1 MKSDNNNLFLAI
13 GLSILVI
20 VGWNYFYAVPQ
31 MQKQHQQAAQT
42 PTPSPATSPAGTSAL
57 APNATAP
64 GPGAAEAP
72 KTRDEAIAASH
83 RVVIDTPKLKGSI
96 NLTGGR
102 LDDLEL
108 KAYQETTDPNSP
120 NIVLFAPSGS
130 PQPYYAEF
138 GFTQS
143 SQPTVALPPPSAVW
157 TADSDKLTP
166 EKPLVLSYDNGAGLL
181 FKRTISV
188 DSEYMFAIADSVENK
203 TSAAVSLKPFAVVA
217 RHYRP
222 QVAGYAVLFEGLLGV
237 IGDSHLQE
245 LTYDGIEK
253 ETNETKSFSGTG
265 GFIGITDKYWA
276 AAIIPDQHVSYSGTF
291 RAFSEPTKEY
301 QTDVVGEPVSIAPG
315 ASATTTT
322 RIFAGAKVTAIVDKY
337 QADLGIKNFDLLID
351 WGWFYFI
358 TKPLF
363 ALIDTLYHWVG
374 NFGFAILITTVLIKA
389 AFFPLASRS
398 YMSMAKMKNLQP
410 QMEAAKLRYPDD
422 KAKQQQAVM
431 ELYKKEKVNPVAG
444 CLPMLIQIPVFFAL
458 YKVIFVTIEMRHA
471 PFIGWIKDLSAPD
484 PTSVFNLFGLL
495 PFTLPAFLH
504 LGAWPIIMGFSMFLQ
519 MKMNPEPADPVQ
531 KTMFTWM
538 PVIFTFMLGSFPA
551 GLVIYWTWNNTLSL
565 TQQYFIMKRAGA
577 KVELWNN
584 LTGLFR
590 RKSPAAPSPP
600 QVVKR

>member
-1 MKSDNNNLFLAI
+1 
-13 GLSILVI
+13 
-20 VGWNYFYAVPQ
+20 
-31 MQKQHQQAAQT
+31 
-42 PTPSPATSPAGTSAL
+42 
-57 APNATAP
+57 
-64 GPGAAEAP
+64 
-72 KTRDEAIAASH
+72 
-83 RVVIDTPKLKGSI
+83 
-96 NLTGGR
+96 
-102 LDDLEL
+102 
-108 KAYQETTDPNSP
+108 
-120 NIVLFAPSGS
+120 
-130 PQPYYAEF
+130 
-138 GFTQS
+138 
-143 SQPTVALPPPSAVW
+143 
-157 TADSDKLTP
+157 
-166 EKPLVLSYDNGAGLL
+166 
-181 FKRTISV
+181 
-188 DSEYMFAIADSVENK
+188 MFAIADSVENK

-315 ASATTTT
+315 ASVTTTT

>member
-1 MKSDNNNLFLAI
+1 MKSENNNLFLAI

-20 VGWNYFYAVPQ
+20 VGWNYFYAMPQ
-31 MQKQHQQAAQT
+31 MQKQHQQALQTQAQ
-42 PTPSPATSPAGTSAL
+42 SPATPPAGTSAT
-57 APNATAP
+57 APASAAP
-64 GPGAAEAP
+64 GPGAAETP
-72 KTRDEAIAASH
+72 KTREEAIAASR
-83 RVVIDTPKLKGSI
+83 RVVIDTPKLRGSI
-96 NLTGGR
+96 DLTGAR

-108 KAYQETTDPNSP
+108 KAYHETTDPSSP
-120 NIVLFAPSGS
+120 EIVLFSPSGS

-138 GFTQS
+138 GFTQPS
-143 SQPTVALPPPSAVW
+143 ASTVALPPQNAVW

-166 EKPLVLSYDNGAGLL
+166 EKPLVLTYDNGSGLL

-188 DSEYMFAIADSVENK
+188 DSEYMFTIADSVENK
-203 TSAAVSLKPFAVVA
+203 TAAPISLKSFALVA

-245 LTYDGIEK
+245 FTYDGIEK
-253 ETNETKSFSGTG
+253 ETDGTKSFTGTG

-276 AAIIPDQHVSYSGTF
+276 AAIIPDQHVTYSGTF
-291 RAFSEPTKEY
+291 RAFSGPTKEY
-301 QTDVVGEPVSIAPG
+301 QTDVVGDPVTIAPG
-315 ASATTTT
+315 ASASTTT

-337 QADLGIKNFDLLID
+337 EADLGIKNFDLLID

-374 NFGFAILITTVLIKA
+374 NFGLAILITTVLIKA

-398 YMSMAKMKNLQP
+398 YMSMAKMKMLQP
-410 QMEAAKLRYPDD
+410 QMEAVKLRYPDD
-422 KAKQQQAVM
+422 RTKQQQAVM

-444 CLPMLIQIPVFFAL
+444 CLPMVVQIPVFFAL

-471 PFIGWIKDLSAPD
+471 PFFGWIKDLSAPD
-484 PTSVFNLFGLL
+484 PTSVANLFGLL
-495 PFTLPAFLH
+495 PFTPPAFLH
-504 LGAWPIIMGFSMFLQ
+504 LGVWPIIMGFSMFLQ

-551 GLVIYWTWNNTLSL
+551 GLVIYWTWNNLLSL
-565 TQQYFIMKRAGA
+565 TQQYVIMKRAGA

-584 LTGLFR
+584 LSGLFR

-600 QVVKR
+600 QIVKR